1 MKNFFK
7 GLGFWLLSLT
17 WGVVMTTVG
26 LVVALAL
33 MLVGCKPKLFHHY
46 IWFEVK
52 GMGGGCSL
60 GGVILTSENPSLHT
74 LQHEA
79 GHGIQN
85 TIFGPVFVIIS
96 ICSFVRCAYY
106 NYHIKKGTLHTLKPY
121 DSAWYEGGA
130 TRLGTKY
137 FGVK

>member
-1 MKNFFK
+1 MKNFLK

-33 MLVGCKPKLFHHY
+33 MVTGHKPKRFHHY

-52 GMGGGCSL
+52 SIGGGCSL
-60 GGVILTSENPSLHT
+60 GGVILTGQNPSLHT

-85 TIFGPVFVIIS
+85 TIFGVFFVIIS
-96 ICSFVRCAYY
+96 ICSFIRCMKY
-106 NYHIKKGTLHTLKPY
+106 NYHIKRGTLHTLKPY
-121 DSAWYEGGA
+121 DSVWFEGGA
-130 TRLGTKY
+130 SKLGRKY
-137 FGVK
+137 FGI